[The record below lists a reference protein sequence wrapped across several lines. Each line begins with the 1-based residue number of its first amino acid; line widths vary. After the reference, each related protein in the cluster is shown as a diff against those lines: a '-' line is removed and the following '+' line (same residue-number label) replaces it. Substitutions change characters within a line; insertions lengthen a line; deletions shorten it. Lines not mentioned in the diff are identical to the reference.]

1 MLDPAA
7 DTYLFVNNGAS
18 DEDLELELTY
28 FDDGLNNT
36 DLDSF
41 GLTPHSTG
49 DIYFLLYRYKIS
61 VVLKKLF
68 LHIRSVN
75 LMSKH
80 FHLKI
85 FILICEIYTA
95 KNLVILGRLI

>member
-1 MLDPAA
+1 MTFWREYLFRLSCRRARV
-7 DTYLFVNNGAS
+7 DTDGSFQVVFVNNGAS

-49 DIYFLLYRYKIS
+49 DIYFLLY
-61 VVLKKLF
+61 
-68 LHIRSVN
+68 
-75 LMSKH
+75 M
-80 FHLKI
+80 
-85 FILICEIYTA
+85 
-95 KNLVILGRLI
+95 

>member
-28 FDDGLNNT
+28 FDDGLNNS

-41 GLTPHSTG
+41 GLTPQSTG
-49 DIYFLLYRYKIS
+49 NIYLLLCI
-61 VVLKKLF
+61 
-68 LHIRSVN
+68 
-75 LMSKH
+75 
-80 FHLKI
+80 
-85 FILICEIYTA
+85 
-95 KNLVILGRLI
+95 